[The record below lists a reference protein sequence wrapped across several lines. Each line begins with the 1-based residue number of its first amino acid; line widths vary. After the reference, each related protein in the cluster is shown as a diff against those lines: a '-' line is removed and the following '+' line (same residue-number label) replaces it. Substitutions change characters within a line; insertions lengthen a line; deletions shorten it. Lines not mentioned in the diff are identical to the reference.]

1 MIKSRKMRR
10 NRYRESK
17 IRLLKGKIR
26 QFRAIFG
33 VLAVFCMVLL
43 LSAGLTRLY
52 QALLETRWLRVE
64 EIETAGLKKIDR
76 IDVLNTM
83 GVTKG
88 ECILNL
94 RMSPIADRL
103 RKLPMVKTA
112 SVQLEL
118 PGKLIAEITEREP
131 AALLK
136 GSDLYMVDEEGILF
150 ASFVPEQ
157 TRTVPLITGL
167 CAQNLKVGDS
177 IPAQDMKRIRELLAA
192 FKKSADW
199 LPVDAVMECR
209 WGAGGFTL
217 IVGER
222 GVPVEIGRED
232 FNQKLTRLKQV
243 IATISDRQWAELV
256 TRIDLDYP
264 GKAYLEG
271 NFPVP
276 KQGQGSGKQPG

>member
-1 MIKSRKMRR
+1 MIKSRKKRR

-26 QFRAIFG
+26 QYRAIFG

-43 LSAGLTRLY
+43 LGAGLTRLY
-52 QALLETRWLRVE
+52 QALLATPWLKVE
-64 EIETAGLKKIDR
+64 EIDISGLKKLDR
-76 IDVLNTM
+76 MDVLNTM
-83 GVTKG
+83 GVSKG

-94 RMSPIADRL
+94 RMGSVADRL
-103 RKLPMVKTA
+103 KMLPMVKMA
-112 SVQLEL
+112 SVQLNL

-136 GSDLYMVDEEGILF
+136 GSDLYMVDGEGVLF
-150 ASFVPEQ
+150 ASTAPEE
-157 TRTVPLITGL
+157 TRNVPLITGL
-167 CAQNLKVGDS
+167 CAPNLKVGDS
-177 IPAQDMKRIRELLAA
+177 IPAQDLKRIKGLLAA
-192 FKKSADW
+192 LKKSAGW
-199 LPVDAVMECR
+199 LPADALLECR
-209 WGAGGFTL
+209 WEAGGFTL

-222 GVPVEIGRED
+222 GVPVEIGRENFD
-232 FNQKLTRLKQV
+232 QKLTRLRQV
-243 IATISDRQWAELV
+243 LSTIRERQWTELI

-276 KQGQGSGKQPG
+276 KPAQGSGKQPG